1 MPIRDDSRAVN
12 RRGFMAACAA
22 ALGAA
27 SIDLRAMVAPPPSSP
42 AMILII
48 RHAEKTE
55 TGHDLHLNERGRM
68 RAAALPRLF
77 DGRFATPEVII
88 CARQSRYSN
97 HAYETIEPLAH
108 ALGLPIDNRWA
119 NGKDRA
125 LAKALLSDARYRG
138 RRVLICW
145 HHESIPQ
152 LASALGATAAP
163 HNWRDKVYD
172 RIWQLTYANERVMF
186 EDLPQQLLPGD
197 RDRG

>member
-1 MPIRDDSRAVN
+1 MPTRDDSRAVN
-12 RRGFMAACAA
+12 RRGFMAVCAA

-27 SIDLRAMVAPPPSSP
+27 SIDLRAVVDRPSSSP
-42 AMILII
+42 AEILII

-55 TGHDLHLNERGRM
+55 TGHDLHLNARGRM
-68 RAAALPRLF
+68 RAEALPHLYE
-77 DGRFATPEVII
+77 GRFAKPDMII

-108 ALGLPIDNRWA
+108 ALGLSIDNRWA

-138 RRVLICW
+138 KHVLICW

-152 LASALGATAAP
+152 LASALGATTAP
-163 HNWRDKVYD
+163 RRWRDKVYD
-172 RIWQLTYANERVMF
+172 SIWRLTYADQRVTF

-197 RDRG
+197 RSRG